1 MDARNNND
9 PRNMFFDQ
17 RRDFNPN
24 GAGAQKNAK
33 TTGNKEKTENNAVPP
48 TAQQINYI
56 KNLAK
61 YYEGKDIYNNVKA
74 QKESGKLTNAQ
85 IEQFAKTVSPM
96 LSPAQREKLNELVI
110 QLKEST

>member
-17 RRDFNPN
+17 RRDFNP
-24 GAGAQKNAK
+24 
-33 TTGNKEKTENNAVPP
+33 KEKTENNAVPP

-61 YYEGKDIYNNVKA
+61 YYEGKGEEQLIKDIYNNVKA

>member
-33 TTGNKEKTENNAVPP
+33 TTGNKEKRKTTRCAYGAAN
-48 TAQQINYI
+48 QLHKKSCQI
-56 KNLAK
+56 L
-61 YYEGKDIYNNVKA
+61 
-74 QKESGKLTNAQ
+74 
-85 IEQFAKTVSPM
+85 
-96 LSPAQREKLNELVI
+96 
-110 QLKEST
+110 

>member
-33 TTGNKEKTENNAVPP
+33 TTGNKEKQRGAAYGAAN
-48 TAQQINYI
+48 QLHKKSCQI
-56 KNLAK
+56 L
-61 YYEGKDIYNNVKA
+61 
-74 QKESGKLTNAQ
+74 
-85 IEQFAKTVSPM
+85 
-96 LSPAQREKLNELVI
+96 
-110 QLKEST
+110 

>member
-48 TAQQINYI
+48 TAQQIN
-56 KNLAK
+56 
-61 YYEGKDIYNNVKA
+61 
-74 QKESGKLTNAQ
+74 
-85 IEQFAKTVSPM
+85 
-96 LSPAQREKLNELVI
+96 
-110 QLKEST
+110 